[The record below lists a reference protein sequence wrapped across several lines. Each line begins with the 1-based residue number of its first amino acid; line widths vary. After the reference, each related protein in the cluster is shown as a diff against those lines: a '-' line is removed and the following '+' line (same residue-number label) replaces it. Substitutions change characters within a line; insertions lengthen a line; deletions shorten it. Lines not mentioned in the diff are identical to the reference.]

1 MSTNTKRATAVLGVL
16 ALLFVLGIRV
26 GHPHSG
32 LSTALGSAS
41 SSLVIYKTSNE
52 LAVGEKIFGGSS
64 DPKLSPVL
72 GEVADVSSDFYTVKN
87 GKFLEQV
94 TKKEARGKMLVVI
107 PFFGYLFNVVGL

>member
-1 MSTNTKRATAVLGVL
+1 MSTTTKRITATLGVL

-41 SSLVIYKTSNE
+41 SSVVIYKSNKD
-52 LAVGEKIFGGSS
+52 LNVGDKIFGASQ

-72 GEVADVSSDFYTVKN
+72 GEVGEVGPDYYSVKN
-87 GKFLEQV
+87 GKFLERV
-94 TKKEARGKMLVVI
+94 SKSETRGKLIVVI
-107 PFFGYLFNVVGL
+107 PFFGYIFGVVGL

>member
-1 MSTNTKRATAVLGVL
+1 MSTNTKRISAVLGVL
-16 ALLFVLGIRV
+16 ALLFVVGIRV

-41 SSLVIYKTSNE
+41 SSLVIYKASNE
-52 LAVGEKIFGGSS
+52 LAVGEKILGASA

-72 GEVADVSSDFYTVKN
+72 GVVAEVGSDFYTVKN

-94 TKKEARGKMLVVI
+94 SKKEARGKMIVVI
-107 PFFGYLFNVVGL
+107 PFLGYLLSVVGL